1 MIPTVYGKMVVNA
14 PIGVPDAIFF
24 FLYFFS
30 DSQPCSEVFYE
41 GPEEWNK

>member
-14 PIGVPDAIFF
+14 PISVPDAIFF
-24 FLYFFS
+24 FFFS